1 MEGDVGGGGGR
12 GDEECDEGAGK
23 VAEGGSSEDGEAT
36 SEEGDHRTFIEYYE
50 KHLLFMYDHKHT
62 HKMSLLPHQFIMN
75 SVSNFSISIFG
86 LELTRKA
93 EEPEHNSNT
102 KVKIVIKIIN

>member
-23 VAEGGSSEDGEAT
+23 VAEGGGSSEDGEAT

-75 SVSNFSISIFG
+75 SIRSRSTVSNFSISIFC
-86 LELTRKA
+86 LELL
-93 EEPEHNSNT
+93 
-102 KVKIVIKIIN
+102 IIISIIRYQYR

>member
-12 GDEECDEGAGK
+12 GDEECDEGADK
-23 VAEGGSSEDGEAT
+23 VAEGGGSSEDGEAT
-36 SEEGDHRTFIEYYE
+36 SEEGDDRTFIEYYE

-75 SVSNFSISIFG
+75 SIRSTVSNFSISIIC
-86 LELTRKA
+86 LELL
-93 EEPEHNSNT
+93 
-102 KVKIVIKIIN
+102 IIISIIRYQYR